1 MLQLKQI
8 ELRRGT
14 KLLFERVGII
24 GVNGSG
30 KSSLFSLVL
39 GQLEAD
45 AGLLQVN
52 QKDVIAH
59 VAQESPNS
67 ENPALE
73 FVIDGDHGLRI
84 LQTSIA
90 ELEAKNSH
98 DAKLHDLY
106 EQMDNIDGF
115 TAETRAARLL
125 HGLGFEAG
133 VITSSKNLSMNSPAV
148 GACVSTWLR
157 P

>member
-14 KLLFERVGII
+14 KLLFENASLQAHAGQRVGIV

-98 DAKLHDLY
+98 DNAIKNHL
-106 EQMDNIDGF
+106 IDPTDEFSTELGEVPHEDEKGSINQKGMFSPYYYGRF
-115 TAETRAARLL
+115 TY
-125 HGLGFEAG
+125 
-133 VITSSKNLSMNSPAV
+133 
-148 GACVSTWLR
+148 
-157 P
+157 

>member
-14 KLLFERVGII
+14 KLLFENASLQAHAGQRVGII

-125 HGLGFEAG
+125 HGLGF
-133 VITSSKNLSMNSPAV
+133 
-148 GACVSTWLR
+148 
-157 P
+157 